1 MDEAVSD
8 AAARREAEVGRS
20 CPGRGA
26 AFFTLLRRA
35 GTSGDTARKRGL
47 RLSSAALRAALRP
60 GHEIAAAVLG
70 GIGTIAIALLWM
82 KLFPTLRH
90 VETLE

>member
-1 MDEAVSD
+1 VQRPS
-8 AAARREAEVGRS
+8 RCSAE
-20 CPGRGA
+20 PGPI
-26 AFFTLLRRA
+26 RRA
-35 GTSGDTARKRGL
+35 ARKRGP